1 MATVVAGVDG
11 CRAGWFAVL
20 WDTEA
25 DSFVFQVIPDFA
37 GVLAFAAAA
46 EVIAVDIPIGLLT
59 QALPG
64 GRVCDVYARKLL
76 HPNRMSC
83 VFSPPVRGTLE
94 AATYP
99 EAVAINRG
107 SSHYDCA
114 LSKQCFGIIPK
125 IREVDQL
132 MTAEL
137 QEKVREAHP
146 EVCFHALNRGTT
158 LSQAKR
164 TPEGRS
170 ERLKLLVQH
179 GFAPLIAQLFCSR
192 VEGAA
197 PDDVLDACATCWT
210 ARRIAEGNAVRI
222 PQEPHRD
229 ACGLRMEMW
238 C

>member
-1 MATVVAGVDG
+1 MATIVAGVDV
-11 CRAGWFAVL
+11 CKAGWFVVL
-20 WDTEA
+20 WDTDADTFISHVVPDFSSVLTVA
-25 DSFVFQVIPDFA
+25 DSA
-37 GVLAFAAAA
+37 T
-46 EVIAVDIPIGLLT
+46 VIAIDIPIGLLT
-59 QALPG
+59 HALPG
-64 GRVCDVYARKLL
+64 GRVCDVYARKIL

-99 EAVAINRG
+99 EAVTINRN

-125 IREVDQL
+125 IREVDHL
-132 MTAEL
+132 MTPKL

-146 EVCFHALNRGTT
+146 ELCFHALNRGAT

-164 TPEGRS
+164 TPEGRA

-179 GFAPLIAQLFCSR
+179 GFAPLIAHLFGSR

-197 PDDVLDACATCWT
+197 PDDVLDACATCWS
-210 ARRIAEGNAVRI
+210 ARRIAEGRADRI